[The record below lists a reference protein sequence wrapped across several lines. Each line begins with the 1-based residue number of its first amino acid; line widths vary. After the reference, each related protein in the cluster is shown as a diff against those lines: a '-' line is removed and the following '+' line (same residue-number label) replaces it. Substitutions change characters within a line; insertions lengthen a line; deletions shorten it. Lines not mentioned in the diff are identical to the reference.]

1 MPMHRNRKPRTKQP
15 LGERIFTYH
24 GDIVDSPDVNHSVN
38 INAKKV
44 ECSCGSI
51 LLRSGYSYH
60 IKRDICIE
68 YHKLVRYGPFIK
80 QYLL

>member
-1 MPMHRNRKPRTKQP
+1 MVQRRIRRKDP
-15 LGERIFTYH
+15 LGERIFMCN